1 MKIAIA
7 GIGYSVLQILKA
19 FEQASGKKIPYEIV
33 AGREG
38 DIGECYASTVY
49 AQKHLNWTAEKNL
62 QQMCEDTW
70 KYQK

>member
-49 AQKHLNWTAEKNL
+49 A
-62 QQMCEDTW
+62 
-70 KYQK
+70 